1 MSKTNF
7 NVGVIGHGWVATA
20 HIPAINAT
28 GKARVTA
35 VYSAR
40 PLTDAEL
47 TVRYGYPVKAY
58 SDLQALLADPSIDV
72 IDICSFPKEHPA
84 QFIAAARA
92 GKHVIIEKPLALNPT
107 DLAAMTEVVKQTG
120 IKTCVCFEVR
130 YSSQFRAIKSVLDA
144 GLLGEVH
151 FAEVDYFH
159 GVGPWYG
166 QFRWSHL
173 KAEAGSSL
181 LSAGCHAMDA
191 LLMIMG
197 TAEAVEVTSYSTSS
211 KSEYFAPYDFPT
223 TQISIVKFAD
233 GRIGKTTSCLDCLQ
247 PYYFHTHAV
256 GSHGSLLDD
265 KFHSTKLV
273 GLNKAKWSQLSC
285 GLVDSGDVKDHPY
298 ESQFHAF
305 FDALTLGHDMPLTS
319 FTDAERSHRLIYAAD
334 KSATEGKPVRLV

>member
-1 MSKTNF
+1 MNKAIY

-47 TVRYGYPVKAY
+47 TAKYGYPVKAY
-58 SDLQALLADPSIDV
+58 SNLDALIGDPSLDV
-72 IDICSFPKEHPA
+72 IDICSFPKEHPD
-84 QFIAAARA
+84 QFIAAAKA
-92 GKHVIIEKPLALNPT
+92 GKHVIVEKPLALSPA
-107 DLAAMTEVVKQTG
+107 DLDRMSQVVKETG

-130 YSSQFRAIKSVLDA
+130 YSSQFRSIKAILDA
-144 GLLGEVH
+144 GLLGDIH
-151 FAEVDYFH
+151 FAEVDYYH

-191 LLMIMG
+191 LLLIMG
-197 TAEAVEVTSYSTSS
+197 DAQPLEVTSYSTSS

-223 TQISIVKFAD
+223 TQISMIKFAD
-233 GRIGKTTSCLDCLQ
+233 GRVGKTTSCLDCLQ

-265 KFHSTKLV
+265 KFHSTKLG

-305 FDALTLGHDMPLTS
+305 FDALAVGAEMPLTS
-319 FTDAERSHRLIYAAD
+319 FADSARSHRLIHAAD
-334 KSATEGKPVRLV
+334 QSAVEGRPIRLN